1 MTARPIAAAALAILA
16 AFPPF
21 TTDAAP
27 AARQEQRE
35 ADLAFRILRQ
45 HRLVPQDQRRC
56 FFIMRSETSKGHLVV
71 FDVRE
76 RHRPPRCPGYPG
88 AAPRLFSLEIDMRT
102 GRARWDRVT
111 VERDSGDM
119 RPVPRKASR

>member
-1 MTARPIAAAALAILA
+1 MAVATLAILA
-16 AFPPF
+16 ASFPP
-21 TTDAAP
+21 TTYAA
-27 AARQEQRE
+27 AATRQEQRE

-45 HRLVPQDQRRC
+45 HRLVPKDQRRC

-76 RHRPPRCPGYPG
+76 RHRPPRCPGDPG
-88 AAPRLFSLEIDMRT
+88 TAPRLFSLEIDMRT
-102 GRARWDRVT
+102 GRARWDRFT
-111 VERDSGDM
+111 VNDLSGVM